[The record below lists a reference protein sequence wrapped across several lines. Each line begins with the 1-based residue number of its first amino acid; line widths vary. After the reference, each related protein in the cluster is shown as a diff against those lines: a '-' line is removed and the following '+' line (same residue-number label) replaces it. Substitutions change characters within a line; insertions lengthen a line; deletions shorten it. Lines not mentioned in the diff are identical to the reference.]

1 MIKNKTTTRR
11 RGRATD
17 EREGE
22 ANRTVVVPLED
33 ERRARAVGGALG
45 VDKELQPRVVRKTVT
60 TRERENGDGWEV
72 VATFEAS
79 ELKALRSAVSGYYDL
94 LTVSVRTVE
103 AFEEDTRAGGA
114 DDALHMA
121 VLDSLAGCAIEG
133 APGGVHRDAELP
145 ALSAALQRLQ
155 IAAGSEVGGA
165 VTRALESWHSSSHRE
180 KARFES
186 CVRVDERATFDTTSF
201 SSQSAFITVSR

>member
-22 ANRTVVVPLED
+22 TNRTVVVPLED

-103 AFEEDTRAGGA
+103 AFEEE
-114 DDALHMA
+114 
-121 VLDSLAGCAIEG
+121 I
-133 APGGVHRDAELP
+133 
-145 ALSAALQRLQ
+145 
-155 IAAGSEVGGA
+155 
-165 VTRALESWHSSSHRE
+165 
-180 KARFES
+180 
-186 CVRVDERATFDTTSF
+186 
-201 SSQSAFITVSR
+201 